1 MNAVAATTATARRP
15 LFTVV
20 IPVLND
26 ARWLPG
32 AVASVL
38 AQTEARWELI
48 VGDNASDDNLTGVL
62 ECFVDS
68 RLVLR
73 RWRRRVGLHENFNR
87 CCSLGSGRWVLP
99 LGADDRLHADCL
111 AVLGQQIESIA
122 SYESRLA
129 MVVAACQRVTV
140 DGKPAEAGYFGTQP
154 MLALRSGVYTPE
166 EWLRCATRPGE
177 PVWNIG
183 SLAVSRLVLEHS
195 GGLFRSDVGLCAD
208 NELVLRA
215 GAYGHVLY
223 IDRPLLDYTVRPDS
237 DVSARF
243 ERGLAERDG
252 QTAHGR
258 ALLTGLA
265 AHERRRRV
273 SGRDRQAV
281 HAAVARAYLLRA
293 GAHRLRPGG
302 QGRVGAAADVL
313 RAWRRS
319 PGTLLTADAVLRS
332 LAAVAAPLKV
342 LNWRRDLAARHTREE
357 QA

>member
-1 MNAVAATTATARRP
+1 MSAIAATAQVRRP

-26 ARWLPG
+26 SRWLPG

-48 VGDNASDDNLTGVL
+48 VGDNASDDDLAAVL
-62 ECFVDS
+62 EEVCDRRV
-68 RLVLR
+68 VLR
-73 RWRRRVGLHENFNR
+73 HWRCRVELHENFNR
-87 CCSLGSGRWVLP
+87 TCSLGSGRWVLP
-99 LGADDRLHADCL
+99 LGADDRLRSDCL
-111 AVLGQQIESIA
+111 AVLAQQIESIA

-129 MVVAACQRVTV
+129 MVVAACRRV
-140 DGKPAEAGYFGTQP
+140 DAHGQPAEAGYFGTQP
-154 MLALRSGVYTPE
+154 MLSLRTGVYTPE
-166 EWLRCATRPGE
+166 EWLRCVTRRGE

-183 SLAVSRLVLEHS
+183 SLAVSRAVLERS
-195 GGLFRSDVGLCAD
+195 GGLFRTDVGLCAD

-243 ERGLAERDG
+243 ERGLGEGEA
-252 QTAHGR
+252 QTPHGR
-258 ALLTGLA
+258 ALLAGLA
-265 AHERRRRV
+265 EHDQRRRV
-273 SGRDRQAV
+273 SERDRRAV

-302 QGRVGAAADVL
+302 RGRAGAAADVL

-319 PGTLLTADAVLRS
+319 PSTLLTADAALRS
-332 LAAVAAPLKV
+332 LAAVAAPVKV
-342 LNWRRDLAARHTREE
+342 LNWRRELAARQTREE
-357 QA
+357 